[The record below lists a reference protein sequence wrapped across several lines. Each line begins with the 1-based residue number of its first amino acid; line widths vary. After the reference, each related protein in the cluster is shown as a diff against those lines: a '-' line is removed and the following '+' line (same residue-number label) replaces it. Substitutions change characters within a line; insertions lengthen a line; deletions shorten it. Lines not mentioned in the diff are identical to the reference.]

1 MSLDGV
7 ASSGTALGQR
17 LCQNDRAMNAPRPSR
32 RIFMGAGVATS
43 ATRVAGAGDRIRVG
57 IIGVGNIGSRHLQR
71 RLLPMMRQD
80 GILDVVAAS
89 DIYDRAKFRAREL
102 VGLPDRDVHHAYEDL
117 LARDDIDAVVIAT
130 PDHWHARMA
139 IDAMRAGKDVYLE
152 KPMSRTIPE
161 ARAIAQTARETGR
174 ILQVGSQWVSDPAYS
189 HARDMVRDGL
199 AGPVVMAQSSYSS
212 NHASG
217 VWQYYVDE
225 EADPSTVDW
234 KRFLGGAPEQ
244 PFSGERFF
252 RWRKY
257 WDFSGGIGTDFLYH
271 RLSPLLYAV
280 GPRFPERVSGHGGI
294 FLFRNRQVP
303 DTYSTTIEYADMVVN
318 LVGSCGSEASN
329 VLHGPAIFGQRAA
342 ISISPGSVEARP
354 ERIYADEFRE
364 RTGKDLVRI
373 EVDNRDQQKARTAHM
388 LNFIECVRSREK
400 PVLDAYFGYK
410 VMVAIK
416 LGVDS
421 YRSGRLMCFDAESER
436 ILDHAPPRPRGF
448 EGDGTNDPNPPPGYR
463 KRPAA

>member
-1 MSLDGV
+1 
-7 ASSGTALGQR
+7 
-17 LCQNDRAMNAPRPSR
+17 
-32 RIFMGAGVATS
+32 MGAGLAVS
-43 ATRVAGAGDRIRVG
+43 ATRVAGAGERIRVG
-57 IIGVGNIGSRHLQR
+57 LIGVGNIGTRHLQR
-71 RLLPMMRQD
+71 RLLPMMRRD

-102 VGLPDRDVHHAYEDL
+102 IGLSARDVHHAYEDL
-117 LARDDIDAVVIAT
+117 LARDDVDAVVIAT

-152 KPMSRTIPE
+152 KPMSRTIAE
-161 ARAIAQTARETGR
+161 ARAIAATARETGR
-174 ILQVGSQWVSDPAYS
+174 ILQVGSQWVSDPAYRE
-189 HARDMVRDGL
+189 ARDMIRAGL
-199 AGPVVMAQSSYSS
+199 TGPVVMAQSSYSS

-234 KRFLGGAPEQ
+234 KRFLGGAPAQ

-271 RLSPLLYAV
+271 RLSPLLFAV

-294 FLFRNRQVP
+294 YLFPNREVP
-303 DTYSTTIEYADMVVN
+303 DTYSTTIEYGDMVIN
-318 LVGSCGSEASN
+318 LVGSCGSQASN
-329 VLHGPAIFGQRAA
+329 VLHGPAIFGQRA
-342 ISISPGSVEARP
+342 SISMSPGLVEARP
-354 ERIYADEFRE
+354 EGIYVEEFHR
-364 RTGKDLVRI
+364 RTGNDRVRI

-388 LNFIECVRSREK
+388 LDFLQCVRSRDK
-400 PVLDAYFGYK
+400 PIFDAYFGYQ
-410 VMVAIK
+410 VMVAIN

-421 YRSGRLMCFDAESER
+421 YRAGKLMSFDPQTER
-436 ILDHAPPRPRGF
+436 VLDRAPPRHPGY
-448 EGDGTNDPNPPPGYR
+448 EGDGSNDPDAPASYR
-463 KRPAA
+463 KRPVA

>member
-1 MSLDGV
+1 
-7 ASSGTALGQR
+7 
-17 LCQNDRAMNAPRPSR
+17 
-32 RIFMGAGVATS
+32 MGAGLAAS
-43 ATRVAGAGDRIRVG
+43 ASRVAGAGDRIRVG
-57 IIGVGNIGSRHLQR
+57 IIGVGNIGTRHLQR

-80 GILDVVAAS
+80 GTLDVVAAS

-102 VGLPDRDVHHAYEDL
+102 IGLSDRDVHHAYEDL
-117 LARDDIDAVVIAT
+117 LARDDVHAVVIAT

-152 KPMSRTIPE
+152 KPMSRTIAE
-161 ARAIAQTARETGR
+161 ARAIAETARETGR
-174 ILQVGSQWVSDPAYS
+174 VLQVGSQWVSDPAYKE
-189 HARDMVRDGL
+189 ARDMIRAGL
-199 AGPVVMAQSSYSS
+199 TGPVVMAQSSYSS
-212 NHASG
+212 NHVSG
-217 VWQYYVDE
+217 VWQYHVDE
-225 EADPSTVDW
+225 EADPATVDW

-294 FLFRNRQVP
+294 YLFPNREVP

-318 LVGSCGSEASN
+318 LVGSCGSQASN
-329 VLHGPAIFGQRAA
+329 VLHGPAIFGQRA
-342 ISISPGSVEARP
+342 SISMSPGLVEARP
-354 ERIYADEFRE
+354 ETIYVEEFRR
-364 RTGKDLVRI
+364 RTGNDLVRI

-388 LNFIECVRSREK
+388 LDFLQCVRSRGK
-400 PVLDAYFGYK
+400 PVLDAYFGYQ
-410 VMVAIK
+410 VMVGIK

-421 YRSGRLMCFDAESER
+421 YRAGQLMCFDPQSER
-436 ILDHAPPRPRGF
+436 VLDRAPARHPGY
-448 EGDGTNDPNPPPGYR
+448 EGDGTNHPDASPAYG
-463 KRPAA
+463 KRGIA